1 MFDKS
6 SYKPMR
12 ALVGE
17 NPHQSATLYEAAEVP
32 ACSIIKA
39 QRIAGDELNFND
51 LIDSDA
57 ALALIREFPKEEGA
71 VAVFFHHGN
80 PCAVAVDNGAEAAYC
95 RALENC
101 DPTSII
107 EGILVLNDVLD
118 ASIAQRI
125 NELYLHVVIAE
136 DVTNEAKELLA
147 KQSQLTIYKHPDMLV
162 PVFPN
167 QSEYKAIVGGLL
179 VQDSNE
185 LLIDHVETITKA
197 KPSKDCMTQLMLAWR
212 VVKHTKTNA
221 IVLVKDNSTV
231 GIGPGLNNRIWSTEQ
246 AIARAGEKARGSVLA
261 SDAIIPLCD
270 SVEIAGKAGIIAII
284 EPGGWFKE
292 NENIAV
298 ADRYGITMVTTGFNQ
313 FKH

>member
-1 MFDKS
+1 MLES
-6 SYKPMR
+6 GSYKQIR
-12 ALVGE
+12 VLTGE

-39 QRIAGDELNFND
+39 QRVAGGELSFND
-51 LIDSDA
+51 LVDSDA
-57 ALALIREFPKEEGA
+57 ALALIREFPKEEGS

-107 EGILVLNDVLD
+107 EGILVINDVVD
-118 ASIAQRI
+118 APVARRI
-125 NELYLHVVIAE
+125 KELYLHVVIAE
-136 DVTNEAKELLA
+136 NVTDEAKDILA
-147 KQSQLTIYKHPDMLV
+147 EQSQLTIYKHPDMLA
-162 PVFPN
+162 PAFPN
-167 QSEYKAIVGGLL
+167 QREYKAIVGGLL

-185 LLIDHVETITKA
+185 RLIDHVEAISKV
-197 KPSKDCMTQLMLAWR
+197 KPDKDCMTQLMLAWR

-231 GIGPGLNNRIWSTEQ
+231 GIGPGLNNRVWSTEQ

-261 SDAIIPLCD
+261 SDAIIPLCE
-270 SVEIAGKAGIIAII
+270 SIEIAGKAGIVAII

-298 ADRYGITMVTTGFNQ
+298 ANHYGIAMVTTGVNQ